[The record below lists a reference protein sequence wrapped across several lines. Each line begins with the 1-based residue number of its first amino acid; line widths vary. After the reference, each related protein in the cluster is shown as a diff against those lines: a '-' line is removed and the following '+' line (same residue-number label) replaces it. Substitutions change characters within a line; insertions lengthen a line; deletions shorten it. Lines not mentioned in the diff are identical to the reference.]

1 MMENKSVSYKLNRFF
16 QVFTNPKSLILLA
29 VFNVVLVILLVYFC
43 INGLFVEGICVFLT
57 VNTILILDR
66 FFHSPKR
73 LVLSSQSL
81 EFDEFIH
88 LRPRPQLIFTF
99 IRGSFFWLK
108 VSYTVTNIEE
118 VEFQQNSFEKIFDI
132 GRISFKGKATFTA
145 KRDLDRIPEKNT
157 FTVYGIPRF
166 SEFQDFFQ

>member
-57 VNTILILDR
+57 VNAILVLDR
-66 FFHSPKR
+66 FFHSPKK

-88 LRPRPQLIFTF
+88 LRPEPQLAFMV

-166 SEFQDFFQ
+166 SEFQALFH